1 MDYGRAEV
9 AFLTHA
15 KANAHF
21 LGLRSTLQ
29 THNRSFFA
37 NPEGEFNQLQ
47 IGRSS
52 FWQTPYLLLKKHVP
66 ALLVLS
72 FM

>member
-9 AFLTHA
+9 GFLTHA
-15 KANAHF
+15 KANVHF
-21 LGLRSTLQ
+21 LGLSTTLQ
-29 THNRSFFA
+29 THNRNFFA
-37 NPEGEFNQLQ
+37 NREGKFNPLQ
-47 IGRSS
+47 IGRSP
-52 FWQTPYLLLKKHVP
+52 FWHTPCFLLKEHVP